1 MQTADIFLIFAI
13 MKRLFTYILAMMA
26 ALTAYLPE
34 AHAGLPAELASERG
48 REVTGRVVEA
58 GTGLPVAGAVVKLGE
73 DYLWTI
79 SDADGNFEFDK
90 VQKGDYILEASCL
103 GYVSATTR
111 IDADKV
117 TDEIVMTLHPSSL
130 ALDEVVVTAQKA
142 KDGLSTS
149 HNLGRDALNHLQ
161 LSNMTDVAALLPGGK
176 TINPDLTAENQFSL
190 REGGSNVG
198 NSAFGT
204 AVEVDGVR
212 IGNNAS
218 FGDMGG
224 VDTRSVAVENIESI
238 EVITGVPSAEYGDLS
253 SGMVKINTRKGRTPV
268 NVTFSVNPRT
278 YQTSVSKG
286 IDLQEDNG
294 ILNISAEWA
303 RAVKKLI
310 SPYESYTR
318 SGLTLN
324 YSNTFAK
331 VFRFE
336 AGFTGNVGGMNS
348 KDDPDAYTGE
358 YEKERDN
365 VFRGNTSLT
374 WLLNKSWVTN
384 LKLDASVNFNDNL
397 YHYHKYESYASNQPA
412 VHAEQE
418 GYFLAER
425 LPLTYFSDQIID
437 SKELDFAASLK
448 YNWHKRWDDMKS
460 SLKAGVQWK
469 ANGNVGEGEYYQDPS
484 LAANGYRPRPYSQY
498 PFMHNLSVYAEEH
511 LTVPVASTKLEVTAG
526 LRLENVFIRNS
537 LYNKKTT
544 LSPRFNAKWQ
554 LSDGFSIRGGWGITE
569 KLPSYHILYPK
580 QEYCDIQ
587 TYGFSHG
594 DQTSYIY
601 YTQPYTV
608 VYNPELKWQRN
619 SNSEIG
625 IDAEFRG
632 MKVSLVGFYNLTKG
646 PYNFL
651 SVYEPYSYNILQ
663 RPEGFTMPSDPSIK
677 VDSQTGMMYVRGDD
691 EDYWTPMDVKVTD
704 RTFAK
709 STKQN
714 NGADVTR
721 AGVELVVDFPEIKPL
736 KTTFRLDAAYTYT
749 KYINEQLSAYYQNG
763 WSHTTLPNR
772 SYQYVGIY
780 ANGGGVANHVAN
792 GKLTHNLDANLT
804 AITHIPQAR
813 IIITCRLEATILR
826 RSRNLSEYN
835 GTDYAFTVS
844 ETDNNPTGGN
854 IYDGKSYTAIYPI
867 SYMDLDGN
875 VYPFTAEQ
883 AADPEFANLI
893 LKSGNIYTFA
903 QDGYGMYM
911 SANLS
916 ITKEIG
922 DHVSLSFFANNFTN
936 SRPYVKSMATGVGAI
951 FTPAFYYGLTCRL
964 KF

>member
-1 MQTADIFLIFAI
+1 MLLTSVCAYAQTW
-13 MKRLFTYILAMMA
+13 
-26 ALTAYLPE
+26 
-34 AHAGLPAELASERG
+34 SVSG
-48 REVTGRVVEA
+48 RIAEA
-58 GTGLPVAGAVVKLGE
+58 GSDIPVTGAVVRIGE
-73 DYLWTI
+73 DYLWAV
-79 SDADGNFEFDK
+79 SDAEGGFTFKN
-90 VQKGDYILEASCL
+90 VQAGKHVMEVSCL
-103 GYVSATTR
+103 GFVNVVME
-111 IDADKV
+111 IDV
-117 TDEIVMTLHPSSL
+117 TKDIEGLDIRLKESSL

-176 TINPDLTAENQFSL
+176 TINPDLTAKNQFSL

-212 IGNNAS
+212 LGNNAS
-218 FGDMGG
+218 FGEMGG

-268 NVTFSVNPRT
+268 NLTFSVNPRT

-294 ILNISAEWA
+294 VLNLSAEWA

-331 VFRFE
+331 VLRFE
-336 AGFTGNVGGMNS
+336 AGFTGNIGGMDS
-348 KDDPDAYTGE
+348 KDDPDAFTGE

-397 YHYHKYESYASNQPA
+397 YHYHKYESYGSSQPA

-469 ANGNVGEGEYYQDPS
+469 ANGNVGEGEYYKDPS

-511 LTVPVASTKLEVTAG
+511 LTMPVASTKLEVKAG
-526 LRLENVFIRNS
+526 LRLENVFIKNS

-554 LSDGFSIRGGWGITE
+554 LSDGLSIRGGWGITE
-569 KLPSYHILYPK
+569 KLPSYHVLYPK
-580 QEYCDIQ
+580 QEYRDIQ
-587 TYGFSHG
+587 AYGFSHG
-594 DQTSYIY
+594 DKASYIY

-608 VYNPELKWQRN
+608 TYNPDLHWQRN
-619 SNSEIG
+619 SNSEVG
-625 IDAEFRG
+625 IDAAFAD
-632 MKVSLVGFYNLTKG
+632 MKVSLVGFYNVTKG
-646 PYNFL
+646 TYNFL
-651 SVYEPYSYNILQ
+651 NVYEPYSYDILQ
-663 RPEGFTMPSDPSIK
+663 RPEGFVMPDNPQIK
-677 VDSQTGMMYVRGDD
+677 VDSQTGMMYVRSSQD
-691 EDYWTPMDVKVTD
+691 EYWTPMDVKVTD

-714 NGADVTR
+714 NGADVKR
-721 AGVELVVDFPEIKPL
+721 AGAELVVEFPEIKPL

-749 KYINEQLSAYYQNG
+749 KYLNEQLSAYYQKG
-763 WSHTTLPNR
+763 WSHTTLADR
-772 SYQYVGIY
+772 SYQYLGIY
-780 ANGGGVANHVAN
+780 ANGGNDDSVTN
-792 GKLTHNLDANLT
+792 GKITHNLDANLT

-813 IIITCRLEATILR
+813 IIITCRLEATLLR
-826 RSRNLSEYN
+826 RSRNLSQYN
-835 GTDYAFTVS
+835 GAEYAFTVS

-854 IYDGKSYTAIYPI
+854 IYDGKSYTAIYPV

-875 VYPFTAEQ
+875 VHPFTAAQ
-883 AADPEFANLI
+883 AADPDFANLI
-893 LKSGNIYTFA
+893 LKSDNIYTFA

-936 SRPYVKSMATGVGAI
+936 SRPYVKSLATGVGAI